1 MSMRKNQL
9 CSLVTRFGATLA
21 LILVASSCA
30 STSHRAGSGS
40 TDGKDRADSGA
51 NANAPENEAD
61 LEISPGFLIQLAS
74 PKDAKLNGSFRVQ
87 VDHSLDL
94 PYDVSIDT
102 DGLTLA
108 KLRSTLAERYSPYFK
123 TTPSLQVNIKQ
134 RRYYVEVAGG
144 VAKPATHLVKKDTT
158 LDDLISLSG
167 GLTEAVSNGFA
178 RIEQGGGQVTYV
190 DLHDYFRGIGAD
202 ELPGWKGG
210 DKVVFQKERPEGDS
224 ADALGK
230 GSLYKFRSV
239 QVLGEVKTPGE
250 VTFRRGADAY
260 YYLVR
265 AGGPVQSSNLD
276 RIELIRL
283 NPNTKQRETISLG
296 AISDTP
302 APKDGDLM
310 IFHPY
315 RQTVFEKGLQYVAA
329 IAGVLSSV
337 ALLIIAL

>member
-1 MSMRKNQL
+1 MRKNQL
-9 CSLVTRFGATLA
+9 CSLVALTG

-30 STSHRAGSGS
+30 SSSHRPGSGTS
-40 TDGKDRADSGA
+40 DGKRSESGDHA
-51 NANAPENEAD
+51 NTPENEAD
-61 LEISPGFLIQLAS
+61 VEISPGFLIQLSS
-74 PKDAKLNGSFRVQ
+74 PKDQRLNGSFRVQ

-102 DGLTLA
+102 DGMTMA
-108 KLRSTLAERYSPYFK
+108 KLRATLAERYSPYFK

-144 VAKPATHLVKKDTT
+144 VAKPATHLVKKETT

-167 GLTEAVSNGFA
+167 GLTESVSNGFA

-190 DLHDYFRGIGAD
+190 DLHDYFRGVGAD

-224 ADALGK
+224 ADALTK

-250 VTFRRGADAY
+250 ITFRRGADAY

-265 AGGPVQSSNLD
+265 AGGPVQSSDLD
-276 RIELIRL
+276 KIELIRL
-283 NPNTKQRETISLG
+283 NPNSKQRETIAYTSIG
-296 AISDTP
+296 DVPT
-302 APKDGDLM
+302 PKDGDLM

-315 RQTVFEKGLQYVAA
+315 RPTYFEKGLQYVAT
-329 IAGVLSSV
+329 IAGVISSV